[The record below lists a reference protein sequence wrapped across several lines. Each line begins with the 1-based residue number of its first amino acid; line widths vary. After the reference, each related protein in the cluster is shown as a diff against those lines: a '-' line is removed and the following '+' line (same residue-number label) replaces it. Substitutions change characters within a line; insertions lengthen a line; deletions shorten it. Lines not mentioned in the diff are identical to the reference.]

1 MLQGV
6 QSEGVQSESGACRFA
21 TVCGRDETIIIIEGP
36 TLIPILF
43 AWSIEKPRPFPLN
56 YGLSMYVLSLL
67 TVLCV
72 ILTWILPASVNQGK
86 GSLYSEVEE
95 KVKQKTDVE
104 VDAPLLANEVQCR
117 VC

>member
-1 MLQGV
+1 M
-6 QSEGVQSESGACRFA
+6 
-21 TVCGRDETIIIIEGP
+21 
-36 TLIPILF
+36 LF

-72 ILTWILPASVNQGK
+72 VLTWILPASVNQGK

-95 KVKQKTDVE
+95 KAKQKVDVK
-104 VDAPLLANEVQCR
+104 VDAPLLENEVQYR